1 MAFLIFLFVIIASD
15 TIAGEEN
22 DPSRVSDALATAQ
35 SQSLLQKMAADDKS
49 SSSAGSAERSALEL
63 VTNRRKILTESSTL
77 ADVANEDVISPQRE
91 TVLVIQSAEGAD
103 TSTLSPSSRES
114 GTCEGQK
121 IGLTYKDSIPCSLE
135 PAKAPKGSP
144 NVVFLVLDDIGFG
157 GLGCFGGPV
166 QTPNIDRLAAE
177 GLSYSNFHTTGIC
190 SPTRACLLTGRNLH
204 SVGVGVLMEFPA
216 GYPGYTTY
224 LSNSAATMP
233 QMLKEQGYNTYCV
246 GKWHLAP
253 SDTINAAGPYD
264 QWPLGRG
271 FERYYGFLESHTS
284 QWYPDLVAGN
294 TRIDPPARPEEGYH
308 LSSDLV
314 NRSIQFLS
322 DGKSN
327 DPDKPFFL
335 YLAFGAGH
343 WPHHA
348 PQEYIEKYN
357 GSFDQGWDAVRNEPL
372 ARQKA
377 LGVVPEDTVL
387 PPRDPYV
394 KAWDSL
400 SEEEKKVYSR
410 LAEVHAAYVDYTD
423 EQIGRF
429 MDYLNESGLAENTMI
444 VVISDNGAS
453 PEGDADGYSNML
465 LWSNGLSQGGESSG
479 FQQDFMAVP
488 GSNIS
493 TMLAQIDEL
502 GGPRSYPTYPLG
514 WAMADNTPNRL
525 YKWTSHEGGTHDP
538 LIVYW
543 PAGIKDKGGVRG
555 QFCHVIDILPTVL
568 EVLGLEAPEVY
579 HGVPQKPVEGI
590 SIAYT
595 FNSSDAPT
603 RKAVQYFEMMGT
615 RALWYDNWK
624 AVAFHHLASGG
635 NFDQDIWELYN
646 LSADISE
653 SHDLAAENPEKLKEM
668 QERWWAEAGKY
679 NVLPL
684 DDRAGARYAS
694 IQKTGTFSYTY
705 KPGVEK
711 IMEPDIPD
719 TRNSSYTITAYADIP
734 EGGTEGVLFAIGG
747 RFAGLSFYIQDGH
760 LVYDYNL
767 LGLRH
772 YTIVSEDPVP
782 SGKTVLSFA
791 FDKTGPYQGE
801 GRLFVDGKEEGT
813 VSMPRLVPNRYSFEE
828 GLEVGKDPQTPVNDS
843 YVSPFRFTGTLE
855 KVVME
860 VKY

>member
-77 ADVANEDVISPQRE
+77 ADVANEDVISPQKE

-103 TSTLSPSSRES
+103 TSASSPSSRES
-114 GTCEGQK
+114 GSCEGQK
-121 IGLTYKDSIPCSLE
+121 IGLSYKDSIPCSLE

-294 TRIDPPARPEEGYH
+294 TRIDPPATPEEGYH

-314 NRSIQFLS
+314 NRSVQFLS

-348 PQEYIEKYN
+348 PREYIEKYN
-357 GSFDQGWDAVRNEPL
+357 GSFDQGWDAVRNETL

-377 LGVVPEDTVL
+377 LGIVPEDTVL
-387 PPRDPYV
+387 PPRDSYV

-400 SEEEKKVYSR
+400 GEEEKKVYAR

-579 HGVPQKPVEGI
+579 HGVPQRPVEGT

-595 FNSSDAPT
+595 FNSSDVPT
-603 RKAVQYFEMMGT
+603 RKSVQYFEMMGT

-646 LSADISE
+646 LSADVSE

-734 EGGTEGVLFAIGG
+734 EGGAEGVLFAIGG
-747 RFAGLSFYIQDGH
+747 RFAGLSLYIRDGH

-782 SGKTVLSFA
+782 SGKTVLSFV

-801 GRLFVDGKEEGT
+801 GRLFIDSKEEGT

-828 GLEVGKDPQTPVNDS
+828 GLEVGRDPQTPVNES
-843 YVSPFRFTGTLE
+843 YTSPFRFTGTLE

-860 VKY
+860 VKN